1 MEEAPHVDFRRLL
14 YVCTVFISS
23 TLLFLLQPIVA
34 RRLLP
39 AFGGSA
45 GVWTTCML
53 FFQAVLLLGYLY
65 AHITSRRLS
74 PRVQAVLHTALLG
87 ASLYL
92 LYRGTATPPDWALQ
106 GNPLLRILALLQ
118 VSVGLPYF
126 MLSTTGPLVQAWYS
140 RSLTGPYPYRLFAV
154 SNGASLLGLLSYPF
168 LFERFMTVNSQIS
181 GWAAA
186 YLAFA
191 AVCAAAAWVSARSKN
206 GGPAQQGLRQ
216 VRRASALLWLGLA
229 AVPSILWLASAN
241 HLSQSVAAIPF
252 VWVLP
257 LSIYLLSFVLCFDSD
272 RWYRPAVFRWLVPLA
287 WVGMCFTLMA
297 EGLAAAFEWILAVS
311 LVSLW
316 ILCMFCHGELARRK
330 PPAGQLT
337 AFYLWVALGGVLGSV
352 FVAVV
357 APVAFRQ
364 YLELPIGVVASALLG
379 IALLWQLN
387 RRTIVRTAV
396 TCAAALVAAVSLG
409 GPAGNRLE
417 ARNFYGALR
426 VTQEGSGTD
435 AVRALYHGSILHGVQ
450 WLAPERRQ
458 LPTAYFAPESGAG
471 RLLSNPRR
479 EPMRVGVIGLG
490 IGTLA
495 AYARPGDVYRFYEI
509 NPLVAD
515 IARRHFTFL
524 EDCRGR
530 AEVIIGDGR
539 LSMEREPPANYDV
552 FIVDAF
558 SGDSIP
564 VHLLTREAMSVYVRH
579 LKPDGVMAL
588 HITNKHLDLAPVIHS
603 LAAWAD
609 KDSLLVRSAA
619 DPRRRVSAAEWVIV
633 GRPEWSETLVASL
646 APGRTQRVNRLWT
659 DDFNNIFQVLK

>member
-1 MEEAPHVDFRRLL
+1 VDFRRLL
-14 YVCTVFISS
+14 YVCTVFLSS

-65 AHITSRRLS
+65 AHVTSRRLR
-74 PRVQAVLHTALLG
+74 PGVQALLHSTMLVV
-87 ASLYL
+87 SLYML
-92 LYRGTATPPDWALQ
+92 QRGSTVPPESAIN
-106 GNPLLRILALLQ
+106 GNPLLAILGLLQ

-126 MLSTTGPLVQAWYS
+126 MLSTTGPLMQAWYS
-140 RSLTGPYPYRLFAV
+140 RSVSGPYPYRLFAV
-154 SNGASLLGLLSYPF
+154 SNAASLLGLLSYPF
-168 LFERFMTVNSQIS
+168 LFERFMTVNAQVSAWATAYAVFVMLCA
-181 GWAAA
+181 GAAWAAA
-186 YLAFA
+186 R
-191 AVCAAAAWVSARSKN
+191 SAN
-206 GGPAQQGLRQ
+206 GGPIQQGLRQ
-216 VRRASALLWLGLA
+216 VPRDSALLWLALA
-229 AVPSILWLASAN
+229 ACPSVLWLAAAN

-272 RWYRPAVFRWLVPLA
+272 RWYNRTVFRWLLPFA

-297 EGLAAAFEWILAVS
+297 EGLAAPFEWILGVS

-337 AFYLWVALGGVLGSV
+337 AFYLLVALGGVLGSV
-352 FVAVV
+352 FVAVL
-357 APVAFRQ
+357 APLLFRQ
-364 YLELPIGVVASALLG
+364 YLELPIGVVAAALLG
-379 IALLWQLN
+379 ISLAWSIN
-387 RRTIVRTAV
+387 RKTILRTGL
-396 TCAAALVAAVSLG
+396 TCTAALIAAVSLG

-417 ARNFYGALR
+417 ARNFYGAIR
-426 VTQEGSGTD
+426 VTEQGSGPE
-435 AVRALYHGSILHGVQ
+435 AVRELYHGSILHGVQ

-458 LPTAYFAPESGAG
+458 NPTAYFARESGIG
-471 RLLSNPRR
+471 RLLSSPR
-479 EPMRVGVIGLG
+479 PQPIRVGVIGLG
-490 IGTLA
+490 VGTLA

-515 IARRHFTFL
+515 IARQHFSFL
-524 EDCRGR
+524 SDCRGR
-530 AEVIIGDGR
+530 ADVIIGDGR
-539 LSMEREPPANYDV
+539 VSMEREPDNHYDV
-552 FIVDAF
+552 FVVDAF

-564 VHLLTREAMSVYVRH
+564 VHLLTREAMRVYLRH

-603 LAAWAD
+603 LAGWAD
-609 KDSLLVRSAA
+609 KESAVVRNAA
-619 DPRRRVSAAEWVIV
+619 DSRRRVSAAEWVII
-633 GRPEWSETLVASL
+633 GRPAWSETLLASV
-646 APGRTQRVNRLWT
+646 APGRNRHGSRLWT